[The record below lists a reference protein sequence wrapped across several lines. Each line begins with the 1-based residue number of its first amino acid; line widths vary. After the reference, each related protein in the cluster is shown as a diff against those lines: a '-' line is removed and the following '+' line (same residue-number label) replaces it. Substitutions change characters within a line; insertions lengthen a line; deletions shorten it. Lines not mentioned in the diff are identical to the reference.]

1 MLLALNDF
9 ITEAEIGSTIKT
21 IKSDKSC
28 GYDEKVNEYIAST
41 KHFMLLIYA
50 SLFNIILDSGNIQS
64 DWTRSI
70 ILPSFKNKGSKRE
83 PANYKPTA
91 LSSCLGK
98 RFTSILNKNYTN
110 IWKKTI

>member
-9 ITEAEIGSTIKT
+9 ITEAEIGSTIKA

-64 DWTRSI
+64 DWTRR
-70 ILPSFKNKGSKRE
+70 ILYYQVSKTRE
-83 PANYKPTA
+83 VNASLLT
-91 LSSCLGK
+91 
-98 RFTSILNKNYTN
+98 TN
-110 IWKKTI
+110 LQPYRVVLENVLPIF